1 MAPEKTASPTVQDGS
16 VKDSVFLR
24 LLNLPVVSSTCE
36 VIERTY
42 TNTKHTH
49 PLLCSVC
56 GVYERGARTAGS
68 LAAWSVQ
75 PAITRLE
82 PQIEAVNSLAC
93 RGLDRLEEKIPAL
106 QYPPEKLALGI
117 AEAVTSTVQS
127 AREGISGTI
136 ASTSDKALSLAS
148 SSYQLTRSAVTDSV
162 DYVLNSKPVRLAE
175 EGADTALTLTEHLV
189 NYILPASEEE
199 IEKDAVWAEETEAEP
214 QGPVPGY
221 RRLGALVGT
230 VCRRAYDQTSTQ
242 LQRAADQGQSLVMS
256 VPGVTPLTGVA
267 VRNLRAV
274 AGVALGLQNSVLGL
288 FGQVEEETDKESRKK
303 KEGELLKSGG
313 VQGLVS
319 SLGQQLQ
326 SAYVSVVSGAK
337 NAPGATLG
345 LARDGTSALLETL
358 SSARTRLV
366 ETVTHYGLFPGLSS
380 NKGES
385 EDASQEES
393 EANEPRPSPSEG
405 SGQDQKPA
413 PQGPAPD
420 GESGPPQISDE
431 TRLLQRKVLEQI
443 PAQQRILLGG
453 SRPTLSSQRD
463 GKGEVVMRS
472 HSTAYTRTAHKTSYI
487 PAKKQ

>member
-1 MAPEKTASPTVQDGS
+1 MAPEKTAPPSVQDGS
-16 VKDSVFLR
+16 AKDSVFLR

-49 PLLCSVC
+49 PILCSVC

-68 LAAWSVQ
+68 LAVWSVQ
-75 PAITRLE
+75 PAIMRLE

-127 AREGISGTI
+127 AREGITGTI
-136 ASTSDKALSLAS
+136 ASTSDMALSLAS
-148 SSYQLTRSAVTDSV
+148 NSYQLTRSAVSDSV
-162 DYVLNSKPVRLAE
+162 DYVLSSKPVRLAE

-199 IEKDAVWAEETEAEP
+199 IEKDTAWAEETEAEP
-214 QGPVPGY
+214 PGPAPGY
-221 RRLGALVGT
+221 RRLGVLVST

-242 LQRAADQGQSLVMS
+242 LQRAADQGQRLVMS

-267 VRNLRAV
+267 VRNLKMV
-274 AGVALGLQNSVLGL
+274 GGVALGLQSSVLGL
-288 FGQVEEETDKESRKK
+288 FGQVEEVSDKESRKK

-313 VQGLVS
+313 VRGLVS

-326 SAYVSVVSGAK
+326 STYMSVVSGAK

-345 LARDGTSALLETL
+345 LARDSTSALLETL
-358 SSARTRLV
+358 DSARTRLV
-366 ETVTHYGLFPGLSS
+366 ETVAHYGLFPGLSS

-385 EDASQEES
+385 EDASREET
-393 EANEPRPSPSEG
+393 EVNEPRPTPSEG

-413 PQGPAPD
+413 PQGPALD
-420 GESGPPQISDE
+420 RESGPPQISDE

-443 PAQQRILLGG
+443 PVQQRILLSG
-453 SRPTLSSQRD
+453 SRPTLSAQRD

-472 HSTAYTRTAHKTSYI
+472 HSSGYTRTAHKTSYT